1 MPVNAWTV
9 DDVENATR
17 LISYGID
24 GIITDDVELILN
36 LRKEY
41 GHHTNTNDNDS
52 SSSPLHK
59 GGRDGD
65 EVGVKAVIGIAFAC
79 ALVGILLGGVVVGL
93 LTYRKFGKYYSYTKL
108 NSHPDGHGQAK

>member
-36 LRKEY
+36 LRKQY
-41 GHHTNTNDNDS
+41 SHHTNTDDNDS
-52 SSSPLHK
+52 SSPLL
-59 GGRDGD
+59 RDGD

-93 LTYRKFGKYYSYTKL
+93 LMYRKFGKYYSYTKL